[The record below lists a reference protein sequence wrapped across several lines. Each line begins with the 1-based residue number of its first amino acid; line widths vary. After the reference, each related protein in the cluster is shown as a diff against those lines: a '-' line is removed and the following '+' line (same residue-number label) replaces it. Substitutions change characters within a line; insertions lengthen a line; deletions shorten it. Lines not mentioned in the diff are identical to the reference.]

1 MSLHMTAGE
10 VVVRSLVAQRVPYVF
25 GIVGSTFLPVLDS
38 IYDREDIQYISVR
51 HEQAAAFIADGFARS
66 TGTPGVCLVSG
77 GPGAMNLLSGL
88 SSTRSAQSPVI
99 ALAGVSSS
107 NYTNRESF
115 QEFDLISIFRPL
127 VKEALQ
133 LPSANLI
140 SEMMRYVFRTALSGN
155 KGAVFLEMPRDYL
168 EELVE
173 YKNFSPPTSRDPSQL
188 LYPNPQEVE
197 QAVALIKSAKKPL
210 IIAGG
215 GVTASGASD
224 EVVRL
229 ANTLD
234 IPIITAYGRNDAI
247 PNSCKYYVGPLGRAG
262 APEAGQLCSEADL
275 VLAIGTRLW
284 HFTTFYDD
292 RYLKKNTNIIQINT
306 DPFEIGR
313 HYPVSVGLVADAKV
327 TLLAIIEKVLEQG
340 VTKKSTAWHQRTQE
354 LKQSRIDRLESE
366 SVPRGSDL
374 LPQQVY
380 AELRNVLPSNTIV
393 TLDAG
398 ACPAFA
404 YDRLNFNAA
413 RTFFSPLDAGVLGF
427 ALPEAIGAKLG
438 RPESPVL
445 AIHGDGGFLFNS
457 QELETA
463 VREKIPVVTLVMN
476 NNSWGSEKAYQR
488 QDYDSRFVGIDLVNP
503 KFDEYAKLFGAHG
516 YFVDKISDLSEC
528 LSLAFNAELPTV
540 IEVKVDPDEFPA
552 PVNIFKENKK

>member
-215 GVTASGASD
+215 GVTASGA
-224 EVVRL
+224 
-229 ANTLD
+229 
-234 IPIITAYGRNDAI
+234 
-247 PNSCKYYVGPLGRAG
+247 
-262 APEAGQLCSEADL
+262 
-275 VLAIGTRLW
+275 
-284 HFTTFYDD
+284 
-292 RYLKKNTNIIQINT
+292 
-306 DPFEIGR
+306 
-313 HYPVSVGLVADAKV
+313 
-327 TLLAIIEKVLEQG
+327 
-340 VTKKSTAWHQRTQE
+340 
-354 LKQSRIDRLESE
+354 
-366 SVPRGSDL
+366 
-374 LPQQVY
+374 
-380 AELRNVLPSNTIV
+380 
-393 TLDAG
+393 
-398 ACPAFA
+398 
-404 YDRLNFNAA
+404 
-413 RTFFSPLDAGVLGF
+413 
-427 ALPEAIGAKLG
+427 
-438 RPESPVL
+438 
-445 AIHGDGGFLFNS
+445 
-457 QELETA
+457 
-463 VREKIPVVTLVMN
+463 
-476 NNSWGSEKAYQR
+476 
-488 QDYDSRFVGIDLVNP
+488 
-503 KFDEYAKLFGAHG
+503 
-516 YFVDKISDLSEC
+516 
-528 LSLAFNAELPTV
+528 
-540 IEVKVDPDEFPA
+540 
-552 PVNIFKENKK
+552 